1 MQSSHTTYL
10 IDFFLHDQM
19 ISLEFLVWK
28 RLNLTVGCF
37 YDLKHMAGMRNKS
50 VWCGSCA
57 FRVLLGLLLCRV
69 SAVRQKECSWFIP
82 VGD

>member
-37 YDLKHMAGMRNKS
+37 YDLKHTAGMRK
-50 VWCGSCA
+50 
-57 FRVLLGLLLCRV
+57 
-69 SAVRQKECSWFIP
+69 K
-82 VGD
+82 